1 MKSVSEPNVY
11 SGFNV
16 PSQPPVELMSRPFE
30 SMTSV
35 VDVRAIS
42 HVFESII
49 HSSGNSYFCFHRERL
64 WRGCV

>member
-1 MKSVSEPNVY
+1 MSEPNVY
-11 SGFNV
+11 RGFNV
-16 PSQPPVELMSRPFE
+16 HYQPPVDLLMSRPFE

-35 VDVRAIS
+35 VDVREIS

-64 WRGCV
+64 WRGCG